1 MGGSTRKCD
10 QQHLGGQHD
19 VQEGVVGA
27 VVWANLPAGNL
38 VDLRRLP
45 GRLKAYSRLCCGV
58 ISRRSPAG

>member
-1 MGGSTRKCD
+1 VEALGSATSSISVGSMMCRR
-10 QQHLGGQHD
+10 
-19 VQEGVVGA
+19 GVVGA